1 MKKEYITF
9 LRIKKEKKEEKK
21 SPENIS
27 LQRKIK
33 NNMGNLLYWIC
44 PFGRS
49 LYEPSGQDKSIKK
62 MEEKIEKKK
71 VKKKKRMR
79 RGLTIISE
87 KDENFE
93 ILDHKK
99 IFKTNSWQK
108 YEKKSKEDFFIQKNY
123 SKIEK
128 CRKKRTEIRAS
139 RKGKRKKDSDLK
151 YQYN

>member
-9 LRIKKEKKEEKK
+9 LRIKKEKEEVKK

-44 PFGRS
+44 HFGRY
-49 LYEPSGQDKSIKK
+49 LYEPSGKEKSIKK

-87 KDENFE
+87 KDENF
-93 ILDHKK
+93 
-99 IFKTNSWQK
+99 
-108 YEKKSKEDFFIQKNY
+108 FFHFF
-123 SKIEK
+123 
-128 CRKKRTEIRAS
+128 
-139 RKGKRKKDSDLK
+139 D
-151 YQYN
+151 